1 MTDNKN
7 DTKFKKGVSGNPNGR
22 PKKKPA
28 VEFNKQVLDKI
39 FVEAEGDPYEFM
51 KLMLKYGA
59 DLGLDVDTGLKLAR
73 EIAPYEK
80 PKKASIETKSTE
92 FRRIEFH
99 MVMPEEYQK
108 VSSVYNHNPELLEA
122 VAEEEFK
129 AVIDGKKELDAVIIG
144 GNSSDDKKD

>member
-1 MTDNKN
+1 MSDEIK
-7 DTKFKKGVSGNPNGR
+7 DTRFKKGVSGNPNGR
-22 PKKKPA
+22 PKKKQEPKFDKA
-28 VEFNKQVLDKI
+28 VLDKI
-39 FVEAEGDPYEFM
+39 FVEASGDPYEFM

-59 DLGLDVDTGLKLAR
+59 ELGLDVDTGLKLAR

-108 VSSVYNHNPELLEA
+108 ISSVYNHNPELIEA
-122 VAEEEFK
+122 VAEQEFK
-129 AVIDGKKELDAVIIG
+129 DVIHGDKDLDAVITK
-144 GNSSDDKKD
+144 DKTDE